1 MQGQD
6 VWSGKSKGVQQPK
19 NGERKH
25 KIQDGAFIKTRFK
38 MRRDHSNPACT
49 NRWNVVQCQQLFSN
63 AWKEISKI
71 NTGKSPIQIITYHP
85 HVAAATII
93 PSHWHSPCYCQNVV
107 ASSGIEAS
115 TYNLVSEGGP
125 LQVWSKVQPCP
136 ICVNL
141 VSRVLF
147 FGVRLDLSELSTK
160 TWFVGSMI
168 ARHQSLKWT
177 KALYFSVRF
186 RTAATFG
193 PEAIKLN
200 PGLPPEHP
208 SKWEWCSPQNS
219 RERVTMTLSSQ
230 PRWCNDWNERLAV
243 RFVA

>member
-1 MQGQD
+1 MYDQENQRE
-6 VWSGKSKGVQQPK
+6 SNNQK

-49 NRWNVVQCQQLFSN
+49 NRWNVVKSQCQQLFSN
-63 AWKEISKI
+63 AWKEIWKI

-93 PSHWHSPCYCQNVV
+93 PSHWHK
-107 ASSGIEAS
+107 AS

-147 FGVRLDLSELSTK
+147 FGVRLDLLSELSTK

-168 ARHQSLKWT
+168 ARQHQSLKWA
-177 KALYFSVRF
+177 KALDFSVRF

-193 PEAIKLN
+193 PESIKLN
-200 PGLPPEHP
+200 PGLPPERP

-219 RERVTMTLSSQ
+219 RERVTMTLMDFATKKVQWLKWKASSKV
-230 PRWCNDWNERLAV
+230 L